1 MNLGTRKGSEIKFL
15 VNSMKDQKYFT
26 SNVEAVTSATLRP
39 EVYVKVMEMPKVEQ
53 GGGSGG
59 EVTSIGREVKENDA
73 AAAL

>member
-59 EVTSIGREVKENDA
+59 EGIGREVKENDA